1 MATNVKYYC
10 MGFLADGTP
19 SVRTFANTKDVE
31 KENEKYIVELKQKVK
46 EMSAD
51 ELDIVEII
59 SAEEYNMYVNGDGT
73 NTYVRDMETGK
84 PKIYIPPEPTK
95 EELQAQA
102 LSLLEKIEQVDIP
115 EEIKAFLR
123 KAATR
128 HYAFNYKNI
137 AEYYAHAPAEIQE
150 LMEESALVIIDY
162 NNAIR
167 NGYVQLSE
175 DLKSLVGNWFYPH
188 QLKLQVQDI
197 HLLFHI
203 VEFGYL
209 YCIYYHLLNLS

>member
-84 PKIYIPPEPTK
+84 PKIYVAPDPTQ
-95 EELQAQA
+95 EELKAQA
-102 LSLLEKIEQVDIP
+102 LAELENEYNLQKEGFKKDLDTANLAGNTEAIKSIQAEFMEFNQAYEVAKQ
-115 EEIKAFLR
+115 EI
-123 KAATR
+123 
-128 HYAFNYKNI
+128 
-137 AEYYAHAPAEIQE
+137 
-150 LMEESALVIIDY
+150 
-162 NNAIR
+162 
-167 NGYVQLSE
+167 
-175 DLKSLVGNWFYPH
+175 LKG
-188 QLKLQVQDI
+188 
-197 HLLFHI
+197 
-203 VEFGYL
+203 E
-209 YCIYYHLLNLS
+209 

>member
-19 SVRTFANTKDVE
+19 SVRTFANTKDIE

-51 ELDIVEII
+51 ELATVEII
-59 SAEEYNMYVNGDGT
+59 SAEEYNLYVNGDGT

-102 LSLLEKIEQVDIP
+102 LSQLENEYNVQKEGFKKDLDTANLAGNTEAIKSIQ
-115 EEIKAFLR
+115 EEFM
-123 KAATR
+123 
-128 HYAFNYKNI
+128 AFNKAYEEAKN
-137 AEYYAHAPAEIQE
+137 EI
-150 LMEESALVIIDY
+150 
-162 NNAIR
+162 
-167 NGYVQLSE
+167 
-175 DLKSLVGNWFYPH
+175 LK
-188 QLKLQVQDI
+188 D
-197 HLLFHI
+197 
-203 VEFGYL
+203 E
-209 YCIYYHLLNLS
+209 

>member
-84 PKIYIPPEPTK
+84 PKIYVAPDPTQ
-95 EELQAQA
+95 EELKAQA
-102 LSLLEKIEQVDIP
+102 LAELENEYNLQKEGFKKDLDTANLAGNT
-115 EEIKAFLR
+115 EAIKS
-123 KAATR
+123 
-128 HYAFNYKNI
+128 
-137 AEYYAHAPAEIQE
+137 IQE
-150 LMEESALVIIDY
+150 EFMTFNKAYEEAKNEI
-162 NNAIR
+162 
-167 NGYVQLSE
+167 
-175 DLKSLVGNWFYPH
+175 LK
-188 QLKLQVQDI
+188 D
-197 HLLFHI
+197 
-203 VEFGYL
+203 E
-209 YCIYYHLLNLS
+209 